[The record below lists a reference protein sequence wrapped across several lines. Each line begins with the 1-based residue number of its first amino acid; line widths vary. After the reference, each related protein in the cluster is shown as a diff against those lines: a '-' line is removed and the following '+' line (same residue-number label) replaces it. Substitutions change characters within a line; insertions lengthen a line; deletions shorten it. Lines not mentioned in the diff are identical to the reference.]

1 MGTPMFSRKGAATI
15 PTNLA
20 FRENWVS
27 PKPPSP
33 LKQSVHTDELTNAGA
48 YSKGYDLEAYELLL
62 QESIYQDEGEEP
74 YSKMK
79 AMK

>member
-1 MGTPMFSRKGAATI
+1 VVTTDQCQKSGMGTPMFSRKGAATI

-33 LKQSVHTDELTNAGA
+33 AKQSLQADELTNADD
-48 YSKGYDLEAYELLL
+48 SMKCYDLDAYEMLL
-62 QESIYQDEGEEP
+62 
-74 YSKMK
+74 
-79 AMK
+79 